1 MAIDDAAAAPPGA
14 IAPRHVILEGCV
26 NFREVAGYEVAGGG
40 RLRSGRLFRSDGL
53 GRLTAGDIG
62 VVRGLGV
69 RTVIDLR
76 TEGEAAEGGT
86 FPAAEIPVDLRSF
99 PLMDVLP
106 TADELPSWGDPG
118 FVARRYL
125 AMVETGGD
133 MLHAAVDVL
142 AGDGA
147 TPAVVHCS
155 AGKDRTGVV
164 VAVVLGMVGAP
175 SEAIVADYAR
185 SASLMPSLLE
195 RLKADHPEASDA
207 VAAYAPAILHAEPE
221 TMRTFVSLVERR
233 FGGWTGLARKLG
245 VEDRVDT
252 LRHVLVERA

>member
-1 MAIDDAAAAPPGA
+1 MAIDDAAAAPLSAMAG
-14 IAPRHVILEGCV
+14 RHVALEGCV

-53 GRLTAGDIG
+53 GRLTSGDIG
-62 VVRGLGV
+62 AVRGLGV
-69 RTVIDLR
+69 QTVIDLR
-76 TEGEAAEGGT
+76 TESEAAEGGT
-86 FPAAEIPVDLRSF
+86 FPVAEVPVDLHSF

-106 TADELPSWGDPG
+106 AADELPSWGDPG

-125 AMVETGGD
+125 AMVETGGE
-133 MLHAAVDVL
+133 MLGDVVRVL

-185 SASLMPSLLE
+185 SASAMPSLLE
-195 RLKADHPEASDA
+195 RLMADHPEASDA

-221 TMRTFVSLVERR
+221 TMRTFVTLVERR
-233 FGGWTGLARKLG
+233 FGGWTGLARTLG
-245 VEDRVDT
+245 VDDAADALSRALVDR
-252 LRHVLVERA
+252 A

>member
-1 MAIDDAAAAPPGA
+1 MAIDDAAAAPLHA
-14 IAPRHVILEGCV
+14 LESRQVTLEGCV

-53 GRLTAGDIG
+53 GRLTPGDMG
-62 VVRGLGV
+62 VVRALGL

-76 TEGEAAEGGT
+76 TEGEATEGGT
-86 FPAAEIPVDLRSF
+86 FPVTQVPVDLHSF

-106 TADELPSWGDPG
+106 AADELPSWGDPG

-125 AMVETGGD
+125 AMVEAGGD
-133 MLHAAVDVL
+133 MLGGVVRVL

-164 VAVVLGMVGAP
+164 VAVVLGMVGVP
-175 SEAIVADYAR
+175 SEVIVADYAR
-185 SASLMPSLLE
+185 SASAMPSLLE
-195 RLKADHPEASDA
+195 RLMADHPEASGA

-221 TMRTFVSLVERR
+221 TMRTFVTLVERR
-233 FGGWTGLARKLG
+233 FGGWAGLARKLG
-245 VEDRVDT
+245 VDDAVDALSQALVDR
-252 LRHVLVERA
+252 A